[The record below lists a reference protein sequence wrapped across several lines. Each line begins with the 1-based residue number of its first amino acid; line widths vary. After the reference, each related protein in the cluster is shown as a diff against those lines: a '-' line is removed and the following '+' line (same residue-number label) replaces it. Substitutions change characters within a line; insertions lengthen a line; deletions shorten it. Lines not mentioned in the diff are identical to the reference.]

1 LALNDAGVVD
11 LRQAKR
17 LILND
22 GQSVVGVVE
31 GHYGLYLAVTQSG
44 VTLGPLIGSL
54 AAIEIVDKSSV
65 ELLKPFRP
73 SRF

>member
-1 LALNDAGVVD
+1 
-11 LRQAKR
+11 
-17 LILND
+17 
-22 GQSVVGVVE
+22 
-31 GHYGLYLAVTQSG
+31 HYGMYLAVTQSG